1 MKLKK
6 FLVDETELKGFVD
19 DMKTIRKNSPVGE
32 PGVPRPEGLP
42 ESWTK
47 TRPADRTFPEITESV
62 EETEGLCP
70 IMKERCTW
78 PKGAIHAHYS
88 SERTGGVP
96 GSQHNERERK

>member
-6 FLVDETELKGFVD
+6 FVIKDSEQRKLVS
-19 DMKTIRKNSPVGE
+19 DMKELRKNSPVGE
-32 PGVPRPEGLP
+32 PGVPHPEGMP

-47 TRPADRTFPEITESV
+47 TRPADRTFPVIPESV

-78 PKGAIHAHYS
+78 PKGAIHGHYS

-96 GSQHNERERK
+96 GSQHNERERI